1 MSEKRTDDEVH
12 VEARHS
18 CRGENKTND
27 MKSTEMC
34 AAETRVQSQWGG
46 VDRWSGNR
54 IGGHISM
61 KPLFS
66 LSFKCQAILWLS
78 LRVFFF
84 YVMLCFWF
92 TLPELLIVASDV
104 IRFPFIFE
112 YEYVDQWND
121 NLFVLCIN
129 LFTNTVKMMFVHTE
143 TCTYSIIYDEHI
155 FYFFIS
161 EIIQKWIIY
170 ELITKYII

>member
-34 AAETRVQSQWGG
+34 AAETRVWSQWGG

-54 IGGHISM
+54 IGGHIST

-66 LSFKCQAILWLS
+66 LSFKCQAIHWLS
-78 LRVFFF
+78 LRVFLNAVLLLSAL
-84 YVMLCFWF
+84 YFWL
-92 TLPELLIVASDV
+92 TLPELLIVV
-104 IRFPFIFE
+104 ISWFWCDSFSF
-112 YEYVDQWND
+112 
-121 NLFVLCIN
+121 
-129 LFTNTVKMMFVHTE
+129 
-143 TCTYSIIYDEHI
+143 HI
-155 FYFFIS
+155 
-161 EIIQKWIIY
+161 WIWVFGSM
-170 ELITKYII
+170 EWW